1 MQVMKLQS
9 KGFLTTE
16 ERSKLD
22 ALEKVIAKNK
32 RAFVE
37 IAVAL
42 TEIKE
47 AKLYRQ
53 CHKTFAEYCE
63 KKWGF
68 GRQYA
73 YEMIRAAEAVKS
85 LPENVNDR
93 LQNLEQ
99 ARALASVPEAKRVE
113 VLDKAHA
120 RAEEEDRPVTAR
132 DISEAA
138 EEKRPRVQSAD
149 QVMGFDK
156 VVEEWL
162 IGLLERHGVAVADYR
177 VARRA
182 IALWCEHGP
191 KRWTDKVT
199 DAARVIQE
207 RYRK

>member
-1 MQVMKLQS
+1 MKLQS
-9 KGFLTTE
+9 QGFLTTE

-22 ALEKVIAKNK
+22 ALEKIITKGK
-32 RAFVE
+32 RSFVE
-37 IAVAL
+37 VGLAL
-42 TEIKE
+42 AEIKE

-53 CHKTFAEYCE
+53 THRTFAEYCE
-63 KKWGF
+63 SKWGF
-68 GRQYA
+68 GRKYA
-73 YEMIRAAEAVKS
+73 YEIIRGAETVEA
-85 LPENVNDR
+85 LPENVR
-93 LQNLEQ
+93 HALQNPRQ
-99 ARALASVPEAKRVE
+99 ADALASVPEAKRVE
-113 VLDKAHA
+113 VLEQAQA
-120 RAEEEDRPVTAR
+120 NAEEEDRPVTAR